1 MSLFEDAQP
10 STFMLTTD
18 SNLGRI
24 YKINITSGEV
34 SAIPVALQARPFAI
48 TYDVTTTTVY
58 WSDVTM
64 NWLKR
69 ADITGANE
77 MVFSSLLGIKFITNE
92 IIAYIN

>member
-18 SNLGRI
+18 SILGRI

-34 SAIPVALQARPFAI
+34 SAIPVALQACPIAI

-69 ADITGANE
+69 ADVTGANE